1 MSGSR
6 SAGGRT
12 TATALVV
19 VALNLRLAIAAVPPV
34 LGQIRHATGLSSAGG
49 GLLTALPIFCFGLVA
64 IAAPRLIRRFSMAP
78 LLGLTMV
85 AVAAGSALR
94 LAPSL
99 AALFAG
105 TAVIGSG
112 IAVGNVLVPSLIK
125 RDFGG
130 KLALLLALY
139 SLALCLGGAIPAG
152 LTVPLEHVTGL
163 GWRPAVAVWG
173 LVAVVALLL
182 WLPHARGGEQSG
194 APAERPSFS
203 ALLRDPLA
211 WCVTLFMGLQSFGF
225 YASFSWIPT
234 LLEDHGT
241 SNGTAGWLL
250 SYSLLPSM
258 LAAFVTP
265 ALVRRTR
272 PAALV
277 VLSGLLCG
285 GAYAGLLA
293 APSSATYL
301 WMTLLGL
308 SQGALLALALG
319 FIVARAPDTQHAAQ
333 LSTMAQSI
341 GYLLASSGPFI
352 VGALH
357 GATGGWALPMVVL
370 LCALVPLTISGLVAS
385 EDRYVLTP
393 RSGGPLRRRPLTA
406 R

>member
-1 MSGSR
+1 MTCVAVRNR
-6 SAGGRT
+6 SLAV
-12 TATALVV
+12 ALVV
-19 VALNLRLAIAAVPPV
+19 VGLNLRLAIAAVPPV
-34 LGQIRHATGLSSAGG
+34 LSQVRHTTGLSSAGG

-64 IAAPRLIRRFSMAP
+64 IAAPRLIRRLSMGA

-85 AVAAGSALR
+85 AVFAGSALR

-99 AALFAG
+99 VALFAG
-105 TAVIGSG
+105 TAVIGAG

-130 KLALLLALY
+130 KLVLLLALY

-152 LTVPLEHVTGL
+152 LTVPLEHATGL

-173 LVAVVALLL
+173 LVAVVALVL
-182 WLPHARGGEQSG
+182 WLPHARGDEQSS
-194 APAERPSFS
+194 ATAQRPAAS

-211 WCVTLFMGLQSFGF
+211 WCVTIFMGLQSFGF
-225 YASFSWIPT
+225 YATFSWIPT
-234 LLEDHGT
+234 LLENHGT
-241 SNGTAGWLL
+241 SNATAGWLL
-250 SYSLLPSM
+250 SYSMFPSM
-258 LAAFVTP
+258 LAALATP
-265 ALVRRTR
+265 ALVRRARR

-277 VLSGLLCG
+277 LLSAACCG

-357 GATGGWALPMVVL
+357 GATGGWALPMAVL
-370 LCALVPLTISGLVAS
+370 LCALVPLTICGLVAS
-385 EDRYVLTP
+385 EDRHVLTP
-393 RSGGPLRRRPLTA
+393 RLTA
-406 R
+406 APARAGY